1 MNQSIM
7 QLVTWHYVSLKKHS
21 ANYVSLSNDD
31 VECPLGVR
39 NGYATN

>member
-7 QLVTWHYVSLKKHS
+7 QLVTWHYVSLKNA
-21 ANYVSLSNDD
+21 ANYVSLGHVD